1 MRNVLH
7 LNLALARQR
16 CRQGRGA
23 CVMWRRGGKGVMR
36 GIAVLENHAD
46 RRACIDRG
54 EMSGDECVRENVR
67 ACTEVC

>member
-1 MRNVLH
+1 
-7 LNLALARQR
+7 
-16 CRQGRGA
+16 
-23 CVMWRRGGKGVMR
+23 MR

-67 ACTEVC
+67 ACTEVRNQHTM